1 MKGPDWPEVVAE
13 TLSSALRGGCSSH
26 AKEPGGCRL
35 GGMSFFLT
43 QSLADATN
51 HRMKGNVVWKPK
63 LPGLP
68 ARESGPLC
76 PEAAPAGA
84 LPWTSSSRVS
94 LQAQEPDA
102 ALTLHP
108 ASAFPRWALENRF
121 PSELQCPHL
130 RDVRVRLT

>member
-1 MKGPDWPEVVAE
+1 MP
-13 TLSSALRGGCSSH
+13 
-26 AKEPGGCRL
+26 
-35 GGMSFFLT
+35 FFLT

-51 HRMKGNVVWKPK
+51 HIMKGNVVWKLK

-76 PEAAPAGA
+76 REAALAWA

-94 LQAQEPDA
+94 LQAQEPNA
-102 ALTLHP
+102 ALKPHP
-108 ASAFPRWALENRF
+108 ASAFPRWALEKPF

-130 RDVRVRLT
+130 QDTRVRLT